1 MAQVRKVRK
10 SEDAAAASSSLGE
23 ATILNNDSEIEI
35 SKAGT
40 TQARDDTTPSAT
52 EKPRSNF
59 PVRDPSSSCRTSSS
73 NWAVGKT
80 VGIPGNISPEAIFG
94 AGEDLVPM
102 PLEES
107 VFSSEAGEQFELTDN
122 RFEKE
127 ADGIAAGGDG
137 AVGGGSGGAVA
148 ADTCTFTSIVESTS
162 IAATA
167 STPTIA
173 PSKGKDINSLT
184 KQHRKRK
191 AESLDEGNSINVDVD
206 VDEFLQRIDHLSKY
220 NEYQLLTE
228 ACEEPTDRDV
238 LLGRGG
244 MTNHHVGNRLY
255 REKIEDF
262 KPYYQKLS
270 GKDDKQEFSKK
281 VVNFVH
287 SYAGRFLEKDAYS
300 DGWVEVEKNKARK
313 KVGQALREELRR

>member
-1 MAQVRKVRK
+1 MAQVRKVRT
-10 SEDAAAASSSLGE
+10 SEDAAAAASSSSGE
-23 ATILNNDSEIEI
+23 PTILNNDSEIEI

-40 TQARDDTTPSAT
+40 TQARGDTTPSTT

-137 AVGGGSGGAVA
+137 GGSGGSVA

-162 IAATA
+162 ITATTA
-167 STPTIA
+167 TSA

-191 AESLDEGNSINVDVD
+191 AESLDEGTSINVDVD

-228 ACEEPTDRDV
+228 PCEDPTDRDV

-270 GKDDKQEFSKK
+270 GKDDKQEFSMK

-313 KVGQALREELRR
+313 KVGQALREELRH

>member
-1 MAQVRKVRK
+1 MAQVRKVNARK
-10 SEDAAAASSSLGE
+10 SEDAAAASSSSGE
-23 ATILNNDSEIEI
+23 PTILNNDSEIEMA
-35 SKAGT
+35 KAGT
-40 TQARDDTTPSAT
+40 TQARDDTTPFTT

-107 VFSSEAGEQFELTDN
+107 VFSSEAGGQFELTDN

-127 ADGIAAGGDG
+127 ADGIAASGD
-137 AVGGGSGGAVA
+137 GGGSGGAVLA
-148 ADTCTFTSIVESTS
+148 NSFTSIVESTS

-167 STPTIA
+167 STPTSA

-191 AESLDEGNSINVDVD
+191 AESLDEGASINVDVD

-220 NEYQLLTE
+220 DEYQLLTE
-228 ACEEPTDRDV
+228 PCEEPTDRDV

-255 REKIEDF
+255 REKIEEF

-270 GKDDKQEFSKK
+270 GKDEKQEFSKK

-287 SYAGRFLEKDAYS
+287 SYSGRFLEKDAYS
-300 DGWVEVEKNKARK
+300 GGWVEVEKNKARK
-313 KVGQALREELRR
+313 KVGQALREELKR

>member
-1 MAQVRKVRK
+1 MAQVRKV
-10 SEDAAAASSSLGE
+10 SEDAAAASSSSGE
-23 ATILNNDSEIEI
+23 PTILNNDSEIEI

-40 TQARDDTTPSAT
+40 TQARDDTTPFTT

-107 VFSSEAGEQFELTDN
+107 VFSSEAGEQFETTDN
-122 RFEKE
+122 CFEKE
-127 ADGIAAGGDG
+127 ADGIAAIGD
-137 AVGGGSGGAVA
+137 GGGSGGAVA
-148 ADTCTFTSIVESTS
+148 AYTFTSIESTS

-167 STPTIA
+167 STPTSA

-191 AESLDEGNSINVDVD
+191 AESLDEGASINVDVD

-220 NEYQLLTE
+220 DEYQLLTE
-228 ACEEPTDRDV
+228 PCEEPTDRDV

-287 SYAGRFLEKDAYS
+287 MYGGRFLEKDAYS

-313 KVGQALREELRR
+313 KVGQALREQLKR

>member
-1 MAQVRKVRK
+1 MAQVRKVRT
-10 SEDAAAASSSLGE
+10 SEDAAAASSSSGE
-23 ATILNNDSEIEI
+23 PTSTILNNDSEIEI

-40 TQARDDTTPSAT
+40 TQARDDTTPSTT
-52 EKPRSNF
+52 EKPRSN

-107 VFSSEAGEQFELTDN
+107 VFSSEAGEKFELTDN

-137 AVGGGSGGAVA
+137 GGSGGAVA
-148 ADTCTFTSIVESTS
+148 ADTFTSIV
-162 IAATA
+162 ATA
-167 STPTIA
+167 TTPTSA

-191 AESLDEGNSINVDVD
+191 AESLDEGTSINVDVD

-228 ACEEPTDRDV
+228 PCEEPTDRDV

>member
-1 MAQVRKVRK
+1 MAQVRKVRT
-10 SEDAAAASSSLGE
+10 SEDAAAAASSSSGE
-23 ATILNNDSEIEI
+23 PTILNNDSEIEI

-40 TQARDDTTPSAT
+40 TQARGDTTPSTT

-137 AVGGGSGGAVA
+137 GGSGGAVA
-148 ADTCTFTSIVESTS
+148 ADTCT
-162 IAATA
+162 AATA
-167 STPTIA
+167 TTPTSA

-191 AESLDEGNSINVDVD
+191 AESLDEGTSINVDVD

-228 ACEEPTDRDV
+228 PCEDPTDRDV

-313 KVGQALREELRR
+313 KVGQALREELRH

>member
-10 SEDAAAASSSLGE
+10 SEDAAAASSSSGE
-23 ATILNNDSEIEI
+23 PTILNNDSEIEI

-40 TQARDDTTPSAT
+40 TQARDDTTPSTT

-137 AVGGGSGGAVA
+137 GGSGG
-148 ADTCTFTSIVESTS
+148 
-162 IAATA
+162 AATA

-191 AESLDEGNSINVDVD
+191 AESLDEGTSINVDID

-228 ACEEPTDRDV
+228 PCEEPTDRDV

-300 DGWVEVEKNKARK
+300 EGWVEVEKNKARK

>member
-10 SEDAAAASSSLGE
+10 SEDAAAASSSSGE
-23 ATILNNDSEIEI
+23 PTSTILNNDSEIEI

-40 TQARDDTTPSAT
+40 TQARDDTTPSTT

-107 VFSSEAGEQFELTDN
+107 VFSSEAGEKFELTDN

-137 AVGGGSGGAVA
+137 GGSGGAVA
-148 ADTCTFTSIVESTS
+148 ADTFTSIV
-162 IAATA
+162 ATA
-167 STPTIA
+167 TTPTSA

-191 AESLDEGNSINVDVD
+191 AESLDEGTSINVDVD

-228 ACEEPTDRDV
+228 PCEEPTDRDV